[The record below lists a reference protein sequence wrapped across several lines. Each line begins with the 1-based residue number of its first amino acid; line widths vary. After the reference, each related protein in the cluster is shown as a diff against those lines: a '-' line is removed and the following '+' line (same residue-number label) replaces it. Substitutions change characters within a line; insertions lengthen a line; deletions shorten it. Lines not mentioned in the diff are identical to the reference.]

1 MLKSLFI
8 LVFLFFAFV
17 FVSALPLS
25 AQTKSC
31 NLRLK
36 VYAYD
41 ASSSKNRIKDV
52 DVTLK
57 NSKSKEKKS
66 LILSASSLGFE
77 NLAEGNYRI
86 DVSKQ
91 GYKEKSK
98 EIKIECEFADENSI
112 YWQNVYLWKHKSTP
126 ETDLQADV
134 AEVKNESNAETI
146 NTSESESKL
155 KSDKPRVFGKVI
167 IQVLIDEDGNVVSAK
182 VISGDSL
189 LANAAVKAARRAK
202 FVPTM
207 LASMP
212 VKVSGNITYNF
223 VP

>member
-1 MLKSLFI
+1 MFKGLFI
-8 LVFLFFAFV
+8 FGFLFFALG
-17 FVSALPLS
+17 FVSALPS
-25 AQTKSC
+25 GAQTKSC
-31 NLRLK
+31 NLRFK
-36 VYAYD
+36 VYTYN
-41 ASSSKNRIKDV
+41 ASSSKNRLENV
-52 DVTLK
+52 DVNLK
-57 NSKSKEKKS
+57 NLKSKEKKFLTTS
-66 LILSASSLGFE
+66 LTSLGFE

-98 EIKIECEFADENSI
+98 EIKIECEFADENNI
-112 YWQNVYLWKHKSTP
+112 YWQYVYLWKHQSTP
-126 ETDLQADV
+126 ETDLQADI
-134 AEVKNESNAETI
+134 AEAKNESDAKTG
-146 NTSESESKL
+146 NTSQSGSKL

-167 IQVLIDEDGNVVSAK
+167 IEVLIDEDGNVVSAK

-207 LASMP
+207 LAGTP